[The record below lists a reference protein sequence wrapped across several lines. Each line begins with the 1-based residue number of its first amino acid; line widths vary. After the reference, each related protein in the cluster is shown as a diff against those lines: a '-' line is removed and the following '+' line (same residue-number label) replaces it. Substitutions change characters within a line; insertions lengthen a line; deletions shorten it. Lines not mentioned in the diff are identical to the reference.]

1 MSTLLARLARVPCW
15 CRVLPG
21 VLGLFLSSVGPA
33 SAEETGGKVIAIEED
48 WELVLKEP
56 DEETEAPQVTCIL
69 APSNSDN
76 DVFAAF
82 NLNHKSY
89 PAYDAGGLHL
99 QLWDDDRPL
108 GSATFASDALL
119 KTNNEVIRWT
129 SRMRLDDGKLYF
141 EIVSGSSTTWGD
153 FGSAGTLQV
162 SFATEAE
169 NLNQYDPQTSVAN
182 SGVGYAGNRV
192 ASLKLKAVRKAMH
205 SGDVV
210 EDNSLRTVYP
220 HD

>member
-1 MSTLLARLARVPCW
+1 V
-15 CRVLPG
+15 
-21 VLGLFLSSVGPA
+21 
-33 SAEETGGKVIAIEED
+33 AEDDGGKVVAIEED

-69 APSNSDN
+69 APSNSDH

-82 NLNHKSY
+82 NINHKSY

-99 QLWDDDRPL
+99 QLWDDDTPL
-108 GSATFASDALL
+108 DSATFASDALL
-119 KTNNEVIRWT
+119 KTNNEVISWT

-153 FGSAGTLQV
+153 FGSSGALKV

-192 ASLKLKAVRKAMH
+192 ASLKLKAVRKALH

-210 EDNSLRTVYP
+210 EDNSPRTVYP